1 MPPNV
6 FPAELERQRR
16 EELARRYTEN
26 AEAWLRR
33 IVHHQLSEAYGRD
46 FLRQGGLVKNAIR
59 EYVVSQREANPGKFL
74 RDVDATTF
82 DQLIDIATN
91 PSLFK
96 AHFERPLEQAYPVG
110 RDEARNFLT
119 KLRDIRNDVSHG
131 RGCSARCLEQ
141 AICYSNDLIDALK
154 KYFKETG
161 MQRTYDVPSII
172 RFSDNRGNT
181 SHLENVPENVNSRF
195 IDWRRRKHGD
205 LHPGDTLVAEI
216 EVDSSFPESEYDI
229 TWDVFA
235 HENGSGPIA
244 RVQIQNKHVGEQFEL
259 RFRVVSKRDWHRF
272 VGCDDGLGVLYRV
285 LPPVT

>member
-6 FPAELERQRR
+6 LPAELERQQR
-16 EELARRYTEN
+16 EELARRYTDN

-33 IVHHQLSEAYGRD
+33 IVHHRLSEAYGPD
-46 FLRQGGLVKNAIR
+46 FLRENGPVKKPIR
-59 EYVVSQREANPGKFL
+59 DYVVSQRESNPGKFL

-91 PSLFK
+91 PNLFK
-96 AHFERPLEQAYPVG
+96 PHFQWPLEQAYPLG
-110 RDEARNFLT
+110 HEEARNFLLI
-119 KLRDIRNDVSHG
+119 LRDIRNDVSHG

-154 KYFKETG
+154 NYFREIG
-161 MQRTYDVPSII
+161 VQRTYDVPSII
-172 RFSDNRGNT
+172 RFSDSRGNT

-195 IDWRRRKHGD
+195 IDWRRGEHGD

-216 EVDSSFPESEYDI
+216 EVDPSFPESEYDI
-229 TWDVFA
+229 TWGVFA

-259 RFRVVSKRDWHRF
+259 RFRIVSKRDWHRF